1 MRGDLTLMNISQRL
15 IAASRA
21 RSPWFYCVNAGSC
34 NGCDIEIA
42 AALGPRYDAEQMG
55 ALRQGSPKH
64 ADILVVTGPI
74 TRRAHAALCDIFS
87 QMPGPKAVVAVGSC
101 PATGN
106 VFAGSPSIDAPLE
119 DLIPVEVYVPG
130 CPPRPQA
137 ILQGLRR
144 AAAVLGGRKAEE

>member
-1 MRGDLTLMNISQRL
+1 MNVFQRL
-15 IAASRA
+15 IAKSRT

-34 NGCDIEIA
+34 NGCDIEMA
-42 AALGPRYDAEQMG
+42 AALGPRYDVEQVG

-74 TRRAHAALCDIFS
+74 TKRSHAALGDIYA
-87 QMPGPKAVVAVGSC
+87 QMPNPKAVVAVGSC

-106 VFAGSPSIDAPLE
+106 VFAGSPTVDAPLE
-119 DLIPVEVYVPG
+119 NILPVDVYVPG

-137 ILQGLRR
+137 ILQGLRQ
-144 AAAVLGGRKAEE
+144 AAAGLSGEKVKE